1 MDEREIQADK
11 RDKSKDTKPSNK
23 DADQIK
29 IVDKKYF
36 LSKDF
41 KASNA
46 KAQKLIDSTATQFSF
61 NKAQEHT
68 FKIAANHAIESNGE
82 QLKVYLGGMAGTGKS

>member
-11 RDKSKDTKPSNK
+11 RDKSKVTKPSNK

-36 LSKDF
+36 LSKHF
-41 KASNA
+41 KANNA
-46 KAQKLIDSTATQFSF
+46 KAQKLIDSTATQLSL
-61 NKAQEHT
+61 NKAQEYA
-68 FKIAANHAIESNGE
+68 FRIVANHAIESNGE
-82 QLKVYLGGMAGTGKS
+82 QLKMYLGRMAKTGKS